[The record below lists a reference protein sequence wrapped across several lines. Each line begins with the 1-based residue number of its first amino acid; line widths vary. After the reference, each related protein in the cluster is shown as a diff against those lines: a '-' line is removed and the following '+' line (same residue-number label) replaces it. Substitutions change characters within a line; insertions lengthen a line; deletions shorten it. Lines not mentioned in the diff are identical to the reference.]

1 MAHTNFEAMLPGTPG
16 FRADY
21 REFSPFDGEPLEA
34 SKRAYKAK
42 SGDWQIKPMTELL
55 ADLDEADLGFCLNCG
70 AQDQEVEPD
79 AARYTCECCG
89 APKVFGA
96 AELALRGLY
105 F

>member
-1 MAHTNFEAMLPGTPG
+1 MAHPNFEAMLPGTPG

-34 SKRAYKAK
+34 SKRAYKTK
-42 SGDWQIKPMTELL
+42 SGDWQIKPMSDLL
-55 ADLDEADLGFCLNCG
+55 GDLDEENLGFCLNCG
-70 AQDQEVEPD
+70 AQDQTAEPD
-79 AARYTCECCG
+79 AVRSVCEDCG

-96 AELALRGLY
+96 AELALRGIY